1 MVHHSIP
8 TEWFDAVPSERK
20 AKSEE
25 AGRLAVAFKLE
36 EKPLCIDARL
46 YERMR
51 ERRKKERTV
60 TYGPMFFFPFN

>member
-1 MVHHSIP
+1 VVHHSIP
-8 TEWFDAVPSERK
+8 TEWFAAVPSERK

-51 ERRKKERTV
+51 EREERRKEQ
-60 TYGPMFFFPFN
+60 